1 MRSLY
6 WLKVYNG
13 HEDSLIN
20 LKKYTWSFTQI
31 IYDLCQMVIIDDEQL
46 PPASNMQPM
55 FIKDN
60 RFEWLINSDEEDV
73 RVLSQLG
80 SEISEYYEEL
90 IYLINKQSVQ

>member
-1 MRSLY
+1 M
-6 WLKVYNG
+6 YNG

-20 LKKYTWSFTQI
+20 LKKCTWSFTQI
-31 IYDLCQMVIIDDEQL
+31 INDLCQMVIIDDEQL

-60 RFEWLINSDEEDV
+60 IFEWLINSDEEDV